1 VRAMDV
7 ARRWNV
13 DALWI
18 AKSGRW
24 GATPGLA
31 LGTT

>member
-1 VRAMDV
+1 MTMAHAVKPPC
-7 ARRWNV
+7 

-18 AKSGRW
+18 DKSGRW

-31 LGTT
+31 LAAG